1 MKGMGGGS
9 QESTAEVQVEMIR
22 AQQCSC
28 GEVTR
33 RRIYTLTRK
42 NQDRVLNLNS
52 NDQVLVLDGSTGV
65 I

>member
-9 QESTAEVQVEMIR
+9 QETTAEVQVEMIR
-22 AQQCSC
+22 AQQRSC
-28 GEVTR
+28 GEVMR
-33 RRIYTLTRK
+33 RRIYTLTWK